1 MYIFKYHIIVT
12 LVRFF
17 KILQNPQSYLK
28 ELKLPSYLVWKQQK
42 TLHFNDSK
50 LIMNYLFINRDATV
64 LSKLMTAIVFNSVP
78 MEDIQDV
85 GQDNSRARTKS
96 LIFEM
101 MRYGVR
107 DLFNPDELVQGKNIR
122 HVTHCI
128 DELRQLA
135 EKDPGSILAAPPPP
149 SS

>member
-1 MYIFKYHIIVT
+1 
-12 LVRFF
+12 
-17 KILQNPQSYLK
+17 
-28 ELKLPSYLVWKQQK
+28 
-42 TLHFNDSK
+42 
-50 LIMNYLFINRDATV
+50 
-64 LSKLMTAIVFNSVP
+64 MTAIVFNSVP
-78 MEDIQDV
+78 MEDIQDM

-135 EKDPGSILAAPPPP
+135 EKDPGSILAAKPQPPQETHWEIKVLWKRTKRNVYAN
-149 SS
+149 

>member
-1 MYIFKYHIIVT
+1 M
-12 LVRFF
+12 
-17 KILQNPQSYLK
+17 
-28 ELKLPSYLVWKQQK
+28 
-42 TLHFNDSK
+42 NDSNP
-50 LIMNYLFINRDATV
+50 IMNYLFINRDATV

-78 MEDIQDV
+78 MEDIQDM

-128 DELRQLA
+128 DEL
-135 EKDPGSILAAPPPP
+135 
-149 SS
+149 

>member
-1 MYIFKYHIIVT
+1 M
-12 LVRFF
+12 
-17 KILQNPQSYLK
+17 
-28 ELKLPSYLVWKQQK
+28 
-42 TLHFNDSK
+42 
-50 LIMNYLFINRDATV
+50 LFIGALFLFRSPLFFRDATI
-64 LSKLMTAIVFNSVP
+64 LSKVMTAIVFNSVP